1 MSTATDAARAMLES
15 MPARSGMTQ
24 SQAALELESI
34 RANVFFGAFAKYEQP
49 YVPSWCLIPSR
60 GAQSADP
67 AHSAPGSRT
76 C

>member
-15 MPARSGMTQ
+15 MPARSGLTQ

-49 YVPSWCLIPSR
+49 
-60 GAQSADP
+60 
-67 AHSAPGSRT
+67 
-76 C
+76 